1 MAELQQDVRF
11 AFRMLFKS
19 PGFTLVV
26 ILTLGLRIGANSAI
40 FSVIDAVLLRP
51 LPYAQPDQLVK
62 IWMHF
67 TGIGLPKDQ
76 NWVSA
81 PEFVDLRNLN
91 RSFSHVAAI
100 SGESF
105 NLKAGATPERVN
117 GAAVSADF
125 FSLLGVE
132 PEGGRMFLPG
142 EDEPG
147 RENIVVLSH
156 GLWTRRFG
164 SDAGILGK
172 PLIMNGRPFTV
183 VGVAP
188 ASFEFPARAELW
200 TPLAFSKE
208 DLGPDRRGNHGLEVI
223 ARIRPGISFE
233 QAQSDMEAV
242 SRRMIEQNA
251 GYPYERFQFRVIM
264 NQLLDETV
272 GDIRTALWILM
283 ASVGFV
289 LLIAC
294 ANVANL
300 LLARASAREREMA
313 IRTALGA
320 GRARVIRQLLT
331 ESVVLALLGFTAGV
345 LLAHWGLGALLEIAS
360 VSFPRIAG
368 AHIDARVLLFTAL
381 IALGTGMLF
390 GLAPALQ
397 ASRVHPDALKEG
409 GRTATT
415 GMAAQRLRR
424 ALVVAEIALST
435 MLLAGAGLLMK
446 SFLRLQDV
454 DPGFRPDGVLTLRIS
469 LPENRYPE
477 PARIRGFIRE
487 LLERTA
493 RLPGV
498 ESVGGV
504 SALPLSG
511 SSSSGTTTVDSR
523 SVPSDKATPEAD
535 WRVVTPGYFRA
546 MGIRLIRGRF
556 FDDRD
561 TDGVAP
567 VAIIDET
574 MAKTYWPG
582 EDPIGKRIHRG
593 GTRSTRPWS
602 TIVGVVG
609 HVRYRTLEAQSR
621 VQLYWPYAQDPVP
634 YISLVVRTPLEPRSL
649 AVEIQRKVLAIDPDQ
664 PISSVRTMQ
673 ELLSDSVA
681 RRRFSMTLL
690 ALFAGVALLLAAVG
704 IYGVISYT
712 VTLRAHEIGIRV
724 ALGASRGG
732 VLWLVLGQSLVLT
745 VAGVFLGLAGS
756 LLVSRVIS
764 GLLFNV
770 RPTDPA
776 TFAIVAAF
784 LAAVAALASLLPAG
798 RASRVDPMVA
808 LRYE

>member
-1 MAELQQDVRF
+1 V
-11 AFRMLFKS
+11 
-19 PGFTLVV
+19 P
-26 ILTLGLRIGANSAI
+26 
-40 FSVIDAVLLRP
+40 
-51 LPYAQPDQLVK
+51 
-62 IWMHF
+62 
-67 TGIGLPKDQ
+67 
-76 NWVSA
+76 
-81 PEFVDLRNLN
+81 
-91 RSFSHVAAI
+91 
-100 SGESF
+100 
-105 NLKAGATPERVN
+105 
-117 GAAVSADF
+117 
-125 FSLLGVE
+125 
-132 PEGGRMFLPG
+132 
-142 EDEPG
+142 
-147 RENIVVLSH
+147 
-156 GLWTRRFG
+156 
-164 SDAGILGK
+164 
-172 PLIMNGRPFTV
+172 
-183 VGVAP
+183 
-188 ASFEFPARAELW
+188 
-200 TPLAFSKE
+200 
-208 DLGPDRRGNHGLEVI
+208 
-223 ARIRPGISFE
+223 
-233 QAQSDMEAV
+233 
-242 SRRMIEQNA
+242 
-251 GYPYERFQFRVIM
+251 
-264 NQLLDETV
+264 
-272 GDIRTALWILM
+272 
-283 ASVGFV
+283 
-289 LLIAC
+289 
-294 ANVANL
+294 
-300 LLARASAREREMA
+300 
-313 IRTALGA
+313 
-320 GRARVIRQLLT
+320 
-331 ESVVLALLGFTAGV
+331 
-345 LLAHWGLGALLEIAS
+345 
-360 VSFPRIAG
+360 
-368 AHIDARVLLFTAL
+368 
-381 IALGTGMLF
+381 
-390 GLAPALQ
+390 
-397 ASRVHPDALKEG
+397 
-409 GRTATT
+409 
-415 GMAAQRLRR
+415 
-424 ALVVAEIALST
+424 
-435 MLLAGAGLLMK
+435 
-446 SFLRLQDV
+446 
-454 DPGFRPDGVLTLRIS
+454 
-469 LPENRYPE
+469 
-477 PARIRGFIRE
+477 FIRE